1 MAAAG
6 RRRSSRRLFRD
17 QSAGVVV
24 PSTDEKTNAPL
35 EEQRIVKNNQTDS
48 FWGSQLPRPA
58 FLGHADKSAKD
69 IMKENRTRVHYTSSV
84 QPLMGTLLS
93 FVLFPGMYMCRVT
106 RACDLRGNRFIRS
119 SCFKFRA

>member
-1 MAAAG
+1 MALAG

-24 PSTDEKTNAPL
+24 PSTDEKTNGPL
-35 EEQRIVKNNQTDS
+35 QQHIVKNNQTDS
-48 FWGSQLPRPA
+48 FWGSQLPRPV

-69 IMKENRTRVHYTSSV
+69 IMKENRARVHYTSSV
-84 QPLMGTLLS
+84 QPLMGVILS
-93 FVLFPGMYMCRVT
+93 SMLFSGISMCRMT
-106 RACDLRGNRFIRS
+106 RTCDLRENRFIRS

>member
-1 MAAAG
+1 MAVGG
-6 RRRSSRRLFRD
+6 RRRSSPRLFRD

-24 PSTDEKTNAPL
+24 PSTDVKANAPL
-35 EEQRIVKNNQTDS
+35 QQCAVKNNQTDS

-84 QPLMGTLLS
+84 QPLMGAVLT
-93 FVLFPGMYMCRVT
+93 FVLFWG
-106 RACDLRGNRFIRS
+106 I
-119 SCFKFRA
+119 